1 MMDGSE
7 RLKTNSRRL
16 RRVFLVLL
24 VLTPIFN
31 ALFWIGVGEGE
42 ITCLKQLPVKIV
54 GTLPIANL
62 AGGFAAS
69 MVTTIIVMYVLY
81 QIVRLFGFY
90 AQGKVFDRENVACF
104 RFIGWSII
112 VWEIA
117 DFLLDIALGPILT
130 YHLGEGKRTL
140 VIGVDNQDFY
150 VLLAGFSVLTIAWV
164 MDEARKIK
172 EEQELFV

>member
-1 MMDGSE
+1 MDGSE
-7 RLKTNSRRL
+7 RLKRNSRRL
-16 RRVFLVLL
+16 RWVFMALL
-24 VLTPIFN
+24 VITPLLN
-31 ALFWIGVGEGE
+31 ALFWIGAGQGEAN
-42 ITCLKQLPVKIV
+42 CLNQLPVK
-54 GTLPIANL
+54 L
-62 AGGFAAS
+62 AGPLPPTALLAGFAVS
-69 MVTTIIVMYVLY
+69 LITTAIVMYVLY
-81 QIVRLFGFY
+81 QIIRLFGFY

-104 RFIGWSII
+104 RSIGWSII
-112 VWEIA
+112 AWEIA
-117 DFLLDIALGPILT
+117 DFLVDIALGPILT